1 MPGVYSI
8 TIYISALSPF
18 GKFILYNIQ
27 TLFLNF
33 ITASVS
39 IWFAMASKSSTGI
52 TSRQFVT
59 ILRKFDKE
67 GKSVTNKTIQA
78 DVLSLKTVLIFLF
91 TDLVSL
97 IKSIGNGNINISE
110 LDAFLKAFE
119 DEVFNTVLKNY
130 IQATPLT

>member
-1 MPGVYSI
+1 MFIQLPY
-8 TIYISALSPF
+8 IYRLSPF
-18 GKFILYNIQ
+18 SKFILYNIQ

-110 LDAFLKAFE
+110 LDAFLKAFI

>member
-1 MPGVYSI
+1 MFIQLPY
-8 TIYISALSPF
+8 IYRLSPF
-18 GKFILYNIQ
+18 SKFILYNIQ